1 MELSNPLLRSMS
13 FKLQVAGY
21 KSLTFGFWLLAFSLS
36 LTHCTTKE
44 HKQATKFDQYYV
56 QGEGLYLVHCSNCH
70 QKKGTGLGLLYPPLD
85 KSDYMDSHFQEVI
98 CLMKN
103 GKQGELL
110 VNGKQYNKPM
120 KGLSTLT
127 ELEIAEIATY
137 IYNTWD
143 HQRGIVE
150 VREVAESLMKCPD

>member
-1 MELSNPLLRSMS
+1 MSYVLLLSN
-13 FKLQVAGY
+13 
-21 KSLTFGFWLLAFSLS
+21 
-36 LTHCTTKE
+36 CTNQE

-56 QGEGLYLVHCSNCH
+56 QGEALYLTHCSNCH
-70 QKKGTGLGLLYPPLD
+70 QKKGTGLGLLYPPLNT
-85 KSDYMDSHFQEVI
+85 SDFMDNHFEEVI

-103 GKQGELL
+103 GKEGELF

-120 KGLSTLT
+120 KGVLSLT
-127 ELEIAEIATY
+127 ELEIAEITTY

-150 VREVAESLMKCPD
+150 VKEVTSALATCSK